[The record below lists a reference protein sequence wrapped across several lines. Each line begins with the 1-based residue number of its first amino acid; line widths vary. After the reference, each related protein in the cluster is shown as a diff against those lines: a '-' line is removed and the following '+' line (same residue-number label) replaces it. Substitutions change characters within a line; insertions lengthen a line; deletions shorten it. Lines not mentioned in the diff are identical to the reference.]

1 MCKSYSKTC
10 LKCGSVNTKKDG
22 KRKLRQSYKC
32 KRCWYVWIS
41 KPRKKTKVNIKKLY
55 EDFSLHKQTYLE
67 LSKQNNISV
76 KTVQKYLDMKILY
89 WTKVKPRKVILLIDT
104 TYFWTFWLMLF
115 KDSIS
120 KDILNY
126 KIVDYE
132 TNYGYYGGI
141 MELIRLWREIEAIVC
156 DGRRGL
162 LTIFPTIP
170 TQMCQFHQ
178 RQIIRRYI
186 TKNPVLMPNIELNNI
201 TKQLTHINKWTFE
214 VELENWYKKYKIWL
228 DEKSINSGWK
238 SYYIHRRTR
247 SAYFSLKRNMKYL
260 FTYLNCSWDLDIPNT
275 TNGIES
281 VFSHIKYKVNLHRW
295 LREDRKIKLILSLL
309 KV

>member
-22 KRKLRQSYKC
+22 KRKWRQSYKC
-32 KRCWYVWIS
+32 KKCSHIWIS
-41 KPRKKTKVNIKKLY
+41 KSRCITKVNTTKIYK
-55 EDFSLHKQTYLE
+55 EFSFHKQTYKE
-67 LSKQNNISV
+67 LSNSFNISV
-76 KTVQKYLDMKILY
+76 KTVQKYLDMEIILKK
-89 WTKVKPRKVILLIDT
+89 KVNPRNVILLIDT

-115 KDSIS
+115 KDSQS

-132 TNYGYYGGI
+132 TNSGYENGI
-141 MELIRLWREIEAIVC
+141 RELMIDWRKIDAIIC
-156 DGRRGL
+156 DWRRGL
-162 LTIFPTIP
+162 LSMFPEIP

-178 RQIIRRYI
+178 WQIIRRYI
-186 TKNPVLMPNIELNNI
+186 TKTPILKPNIELNDLM
-201 TKQLTHINKWTFE
+201 KWLTRTDKWTFKIM
-214 VELENWYKKYKIWL
+214 LENWYKNNKLWF
-228 DEKSINSGWK
+228 DEKAMNSKWK
-238 SYYIHRRTR
+238 YVFVHRRTR

-260 FTYLNCSWDLDIPNT
+260 FVYQDYIWKLDIPNT
-275 TNGIES
+275 TNGIEA

-309 KV
+309 KI